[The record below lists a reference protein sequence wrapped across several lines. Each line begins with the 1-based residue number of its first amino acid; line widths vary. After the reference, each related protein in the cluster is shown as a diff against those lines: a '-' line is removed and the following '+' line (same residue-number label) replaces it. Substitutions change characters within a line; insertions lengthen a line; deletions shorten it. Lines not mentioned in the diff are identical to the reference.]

1 MTFAIFC
8 LIGNIID
15 EVVSEKCMNTRQLY
29 GGSVSS
35 AVSALLT
42 SGVKLICAN
51 EMAFTAIKF
60 DGSAVACG
68 NGNSGRSVEW

>member
-1 MTFAIFC
+1 
-8 LIGNIID
+8 
-15 EVVSEKCMNTRQLY
+15 MNTRQLY